1 MGNKILIK
9 ITHMP
14 SFGLGLMATTFSIW
28 LYIMNN
34 GLFQLQGIF
43 LISMSF
49 LTLNGILENKKGIV
63 SILMG
68 IVALSLFLIM
78 TMTQKIELNSL
89 KDYLFILFPIALI
102 IVGILTQL
110 GYLSGTPDELNLN
123 S

>member
-1 MGNKILIK
+1 MGNQILIK

-14 SFGLGLMATTFSIW
+14 SFGLGFMATTFSIW

-49 LTLNGILENKKGIV
+49 LTLNGILENKQGIV

-68 IVALSLFLIM
+68 IVALSLFVIM

-102 IVGILTQL
+102 IVGIITQL
-110 GYLSGTPDELNLN
+110 GYLSENPDELNLN